1 MENVE
6 KVDKAKSCFVVTP
19 IGAGDSDTRR
29 KAQGILDTVIRPA
42 LQKKGYI
49 VYVAHEISTLGSITK
64 QVIKHLI
71 EDDLVIANLTELNPN
86 VMYELAVR
94 HAVRLPVITIAEDGT
109 TLPFDI
115 SDERTIFYKNDMA
128 GAHELNPRLEL
139 AIDEAIKD
147 EHPDNPIYRVTEAML
162 IKESTETP
170 NIEKYILDRL
180 DSIEESISNVARNN
194 ISKSE
199 STNATSLSKNKR
211 SYKKTVLITVDNKLE
226 NFKEFLDSLGLDDEI
241 SLVTKVYD
249 RAAEPNSSYIIYPI
263 DENRIHAVMDSVK
276 KHATKY
282 LIPLVRITTIDSYD

>member
-1 MENVE
+1 MENEE
-6 KVDKAKSCFVVTP
+6 KIDKPKSCFVVTP

-42 LQKKGYI
+42 LNKKGY
-49 VYVAHEISTLGSITK
+49 VVHVAHEISTLGSITK

-71 EDDLVIANLTELNPN
+71 EDELVIANLTELNPN

-128 GAHELNPRLEL
+128 GAYELNPRLEL
-139 AIDEAIKD
+139 AIDEAVKD
-147 EHPDNPIYRVTEAML
+147 EQPDNPIYRVTQAML

-170 NIEKYILDRL
+170 TIEKYIIDRL
-180 DSIEESISNVARNN
+180 DSIEESISNVARINT
-194 ISKSE
+194 SKSE
-199 STNATSLSKNKR
+199 ISNAISLNKNKR
-211 SYKKTVLITVDNKLE
+211 SHKKTILITVDNKLE
-226 NFKEFLDSLGLDDEI
+226 TFKDFHDSLVLDDEI

-249 RAAEPNSSYIIYPI
+249 RAAEPYSSYIIYPV
-263 DENRIHAVMDSVK
+263 DENRIHFVMDVVK
-276 KHATKY
+276 KIADQHF
-282 LIPLVRITTIDSYD
+282 IPLVRVTTIDSYD